1 MFESLQADAT
11 LVVDTKPALQQ
22 TNMRQIF
29 EQNSYKVNYSNS
41 SEDLSTLYIQHSMMS
56 FLVVAYHLENKP
68 IIVIIIK
75 KKLSL
80 KI

>member
-1 MFESLQADAT
+1 M
-11 LVVDTKPALQQ
+11 KK
-22 TNMRQIF
+22 IF
-29 EQNSYKVNYSNS
+29 EQKSFKVNYSNS

-56 FLVVAYHLENKP
+56 FLVVAYHMENKP
-68 IIVIIIK
+68 IIIIIIIK